1 MTQAT
6 ANMVIIAEKCT
17 INMSA
22 TFRIVREIVSQ
33 DIQNLARMDK
43 IADSF
48 PKKYVLTNMLLL
60 LLMMK
65 KTMISRN
72 N

>member
-1 MTQAT
+1 MTQVT
-6 ANMVIIAEKCT
+6 VNMVIIAEKCT

-22 TFRIVREIVSQ
+22 TFRIVRKVVSQ

-48 PKKYVLTNMLLL
+48 PKKLLL